1 MAREATKL
9 ILLIAAGL
17 ALAGVHA
24 ATAALPVSTNGTMAD
39 AIGGIDI
46 DENGTVN
53 ATEWYVAGQRT
64 FAALDSNKDG
74 QISADEYALIHH
86 ATFAVM
92 DANHDGEVSVAE
104 AAAYQR
110 LPWTLGMFR

>member
-1 MAREATKL
+1 MAKEATKL
-9 ILLIAAGL
+9 TLLAAVGL

-24 ATAALPVSTNGTMAD
+24 ATAALPAKTSGTMAD
-39 AIGGIDI
+39 AVGGIDM
-46 DENGTVN
+46 DENGTVS
-53 ATEWYVAGQRT
+53 AREWFVAGQRT
-64 FAALDSNKDG
+64 FGALDSDKDG
-74 QISADEYALIHH
+74 QISAEEFALIHH

-104 AAAYQR
+104 ATAYQR

>member
-9 ILLIAAGL
+9 ILLAAAGL

-24 ATAALPVSTNGTMAD
+24 ATAALPTATNGTMTEAV
-39 AIGGIDI
+39 AGIDS

-53 ATEWYVAGQRT
+53 ATEWFIGGQRT
-64 FAALDSNKDG
+64 FAALDQNKDG
-74 QISADEYALIHH
+74 QISAEEFALIHH

-92 DANHDGEVSVAE
+92 DADHDGEVTVAE